1 MFHLSKR
8 EKEDEK
14 GLRKRNMKN
23 LTRVLDSITDITF
36 RTAWT
41 EAQQLLLD
49 NPAFSDDS
57 DLLGNDNQLITT
69 FVEKNKREIEKVTF
83 CLMKSN
89 GQGRCFNRV

>member
-57 DLLGNDNQLITT
+57 DLLGKNNQLIT
-69 FVEKNKREIEKVTF
+69 KKREKIK
-83 CLMKSN
+83 KK
-89 GQGRCFNRV
+89 